1 MTGDPRAAAALRHI
15 DFTGSGLEIGPSYSP
30 LLPKSS
36 GRKIQV
42 VDHASRAELTAKYRS
57 MGLTEDKI
65 NNIEDVDYIWRGGSL
80 VDAVG
85 QSHAFDFIIASHL
98 IEHTT
103 DLIGFL
109 MDCESLLTE
118 NGKLALVVPD
128 SRYCFDR
135 FRPPT
140 SVGHIVD
147 AHHYPKPFHPPGA
160 FVDHHVYATQRDGQ
174 IAWSPATHSD
184 FEVQFSSL
192 DEVQSEISTALR
204 QDTYRDIHRWVF
216 TPTSFVLLL
225 DCLRELGYHRFG
237 PAGGVESAGHEFYV
251 TVTLQDGP
259 EQSHSRV
266 ERLVAI
272 ESEVLTTSRRFK
284 DTVASLEQAI
294 KAAEVRTTEA
304 ERGRELLQ
312 GALHDVMT
320 SRSWRMTRPLREV
333 SRIARRLRP
342 R

>member
-1 MTGDPRAAAALRHI
+1 
-15 DFTGSGLEIGPSYSP
+15 
-30 LLPKSS
+30 
-36 GRKIQV
+36 
-42 VDHASRAELTAKYRS
+42 

-225 DCLRELGYHRFG
+225 DCLRGARVPPIRPCWGGRVGGPRVLRHRHASG
-237 PAGGVESAGHEFYV
+237 WA
-251 TVTLQDGP
+251 
-259 EQSHSRV
+259 R
-266 ERLVAI
+266 
-272 ESEVLTTSRRFK
+272 
-284 DTVASLEQAI
+284 TVAF
-294 KAAEVRTTEA
+294 
-304 ERGRELLQ
+304 
-312 GALHDVMT
+312 
-320 SRSWRMTRPLREV
+320 
-333 SRIARRLRP
+333 ARRATGRHRVRSVDDEPSL
-342 R
+342 